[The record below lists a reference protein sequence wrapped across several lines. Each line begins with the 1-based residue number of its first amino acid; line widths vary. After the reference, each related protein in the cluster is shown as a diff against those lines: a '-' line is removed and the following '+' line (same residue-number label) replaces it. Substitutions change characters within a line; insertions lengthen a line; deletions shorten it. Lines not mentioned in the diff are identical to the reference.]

1 MNRHFNSQYT
11 DKVVLEK
18 LGLEKATYAEVL
30 DLLISK
36 GYYCSV
42 SPVATFSTK
51 NKIAYYPVLVHG
63 NPNNWYMT
71 LKEEVNFHLMHSKWD
86 SAMDEAI
93 QKAIE
98 TIYPKETEN

>member
-1 MNRHFNSQYT
+1 MTRHFNSQYT
-11 DKVVLEK
+11 DKAVLEK

-30 DLLISK
+30 DLLVSK

-42 SPVATFSTK
+42 FPVSTFSTQ
-51 NKIAYYPVLVHG
+51 NETAYYPVLVHG
-63 NPNNWYMT
+63 NPKNWYMT
-71 LKEEVNFHLMHSKWD
+71 RKEVSFPLMHSKWE

-98 TIYPKETEN
+98 TIYPKETEH